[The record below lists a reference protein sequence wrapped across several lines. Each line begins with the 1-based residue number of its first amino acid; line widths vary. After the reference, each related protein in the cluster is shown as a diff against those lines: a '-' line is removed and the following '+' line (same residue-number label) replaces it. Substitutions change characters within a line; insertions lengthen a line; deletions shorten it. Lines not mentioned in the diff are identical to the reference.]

1 MLLIFTT
8 LNYTKIKKRHAMQ
21 KNIKGNAGRYRFQLR
36 LEVALS
42 YSHSTRPV
50 LSLQAV
56 AGIIHSLSHSAI
68 NNGQETTP
76 TRAPH
81 LVLRQPLN
89 ISPAA

>member
-21 KNIKGNAGRYRFQLR
+21 KNIKGNARRYRFQLR

-50 LSLQAV
+50 LSLQPV
-56 AGIIHSLSHSAI
+56 AGIIPRSATS
-68 NNGQETTP
+68 NGQETTP
-76 TRAPH
+76 TSAPH